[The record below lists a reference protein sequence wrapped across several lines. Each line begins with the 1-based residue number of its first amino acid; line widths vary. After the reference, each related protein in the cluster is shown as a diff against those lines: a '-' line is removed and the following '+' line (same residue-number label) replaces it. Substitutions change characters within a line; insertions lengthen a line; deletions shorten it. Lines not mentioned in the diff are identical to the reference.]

1 MYSINRNY
9 ILSFV
14 YIKHH
19 IFSFQMVKW
28 AYAILRPELRSKMTD
43 DILKSA
49 KVDKDGMMYLDDFL
63 GNDDLNLFN
72 KTKVLKLM

>member
-1 MYSINRNY
+1 
-9 ILSFV
+9 
-14 YIKHH
+14 
-19 IFSFQMVKW
+19 MVKW

-72 KTKVLKLM
+72 KTKVLKLI